1 MGENMEQSNQKYEPR
16 VSPGRRHVI
25 LAAFSL
31 ALFVWSSAPMGA
43 QAQTES
49 PNFRRHAVTF
59 AKPLTVYFIDVEG
72 GQSTLFVT
80 PSHQSLLVDTGWPD
94 NDDRDANR
102 IMQVAKQAGLDHIDF
117 LLITHFHVDH
127 VGGVPN
133 LAKKIHIDTFVDHGA
148 NRETTDSVTEQGFE
162 KYQAVLAQSHAK
174 HILAKPGEMI
184 PLSGLTT
191 TIGSADGNT
200 IDTALPGV
208 GQPNPYCKNS
218 LTRPPDKTEN
228 GRSVGF
234 VMQYGKMRL
243 VDLGDLTWDKEMQ
256 LMCPDNKLGQMDV
269 YVVSHHGWYP
279 SSSPAF
285 VNGIAPRVAIMDNGE
300 TKGGS
305 PVPWET
311 IEKSPRIKDLWQ
323 LHYSDEGGAEHNVA
337 TPYIA
342 NVRGASAKGGTDGHY
357 IRLLAYPN
365 GKLVVFNSRTEQ
377 SKTYPA
383 PQ

>member
-1 MGENMEQSNQKYEPR
+1 MEHSNRSYASR
-16 VSPGRRHVI
+16 AWPGHRHV
-25 LAAFSL
+25 LAAVVLAFFSIS
-31 ALFVWSSAPMGA
+31 FCRPGMF
-43 QAQTES
+43 AQTAN
-49 PNFRRHAVTF
+49 PNFRKHAVSF

-94 NDDRDANR
+94 YGDRDADR
-102 IMQVAKQAGLDHIDF
+102 IMQVAKEAGLDHIDY

-133 LAKKIHIDTFVDHGA
+133 LAKKIHIDTFIDHGE
-148 NRETTDSVTEQGFE
+148 NREPTDAYTKQGFDR
-162 KYQAVLAQSHAK
+162 YQAVLTQTHAK
-174 HILAKPGEMI
+174 HILAKPGETI
-184 PLSGLTT
+184 PLAGVTT
-191 TIGSADGNT
+191 TIVSADGET
-200 IDTALPGV
+200 IGTALPGA
-208 GQPNPYCKNS
+208 GQSNPSCKNC

-234 VMQYGKMRL
+234 VMQFGKMRL
-243 VDLGDLTWDKEMQ
+243 VDLGDLTWDKELQ
-256 LMCPDNKLGQMDV
+256 LMCPNNKLGLMDV

-305 PVPWET
+305 PAAWET
-311 IEKSPRIKDLWQ
+311 IQNSPRIKDLWQ
-323 LHYSDEGGAEHNVA
+323 LHYSDEGGAEHNVT

-342 NVRGASAKGGTDGHY
+342 NVRGADAKAGSDGHY
-357 IRLLAYPN
+357 IRLLAYPD
-365 GKLVVFNSRTEQ
+365 GKLVVYNSRTEQ

-383 PQ
+383 AKQ

>member
-1 MGENMEQSNQKYEPR
+1 MKHLNHKDSSKPLE
-16 VSPGRRHVI
+16 GRSSV
-25 LAAFSL
+25 LVL
-31 ALFVWSSAPMGA
+31 ALSLILVMPFATAPGV

-49 PNFRRHAVTF
+49 PNFRKHAVSF

-80 PSHQSLLVDTGWPD
+80 PAHQSLLVDTGWPD
-94 NDDRDANR
+94 NNDRDADR
-102 IMQVAKQAGLDHIDF
+102 IMQAVKVAGLDHIDY

-133 LAKKIHIDTFVDHGA
+133 LVKKIHVDTFIDHGV
-148 NRETTDSVTEQGFE
+148 NRETTDAVTEQGFE
-162 KYQAVLAQSHAK
+162 KYQAILAQSHAN
-174 HILAKPGEMI
+174 HILAKPGETI
-184 PLSGLTT
+184 PLTGLTT
-191 TIGSADGNT
+191 TIVSADGNT
-200 IDTALPGV
+200 IATPLPGV
-208 GQPNPYCKNS
+208 GQPNPFCKGCPI
-218 LTRPPDKTEN
+218 RPPDKTEN

-234 VMQYGKMRL
+234 VMQYGKVRL

-256 LMCPDNKLGQMDV
+256 LMCPNNKLGKMDV
-269 YVVSHHGWYP
+269 YIVSHHGWYP

-300 TKGGS
+300 HKGGS

-323 LHYSDEGGAEHNVA
+323 LHYSDEGGAEHNVS

-342 NVRGASAKGGTDGHY
+342 NVRGASGATDGHY
-357 IRLLAYPN
+357 IRLLAYPD
-365 GKLVVFNSRTEQ
+365 GKLVVYNSRTGQ

>member
-1 MGENMEQSNQKYEPR
+1 MVHSNQIYPLKALQ
-16 VSPGRRHVI
+16 GRGKFI
-25 LAAFSL
+25 LVTLSL
-31 ALFVWSSAPMGA
+31 VLFVTFAGA
-43 QAQTES
+43 ACVQAQTEN
-49 PNFRRHAVTF
+49 PNFRKHAVTF
-59 AKPLTVYFIDVEG
+59 AKPLTVYFVDVEG

-94 NDDRDANR
+94 NDGRDADR
-102 IMQVAKQAGLDHIDF
+102 ILQVAKQAGLDHIDY

-133 LAKKIHIDTFVDHGA
+133 LVKKIHVDTFIDHGV
-148 NRETTDSVTEQGFE
+148 NRETTDAVTEQGFE
-162 KYQAVLAQSHAK
+162 RYQAVLTQSHAK
-174 HILAKPGEMI
+174 HILAKPGEAI
-184 PLSGLTT
+184 PLTGLTT
-191 TIGSADGNT
+191 TIVSADGNT
-200 IDTALPGV
+200 FDTALPGA
-208 GQPNPYCKNS
+208 GQPNPYCKNCP
-218 LTRPPDKTEN
+218 TRPPDKTEN
-228 GRSVGF
+228 GRSVGI

-285 VNGIAPRVAIMDNGE
+285 VDGIAPRVAIMDNGE
-300 TKGGS
+300 KKGGS
-305 PVPWET
+305 PGPWES
-311 IEKSPRIKDLWQ
+311 IEKSPRLKDLWQ
-323 LHYSDEGGAEHNVA
+323 LHYSAEGGAGHNVA
-337 TPYIA
+337 APYIA
-342 NVRGASAKGGTDGHY
+342 NLQGASVKDGSDGHY

-365 GKLVVFNSRTEQ
+365 GKLVVFNSRTNQ

>member
-1 MGENMEQSNQKYEPR
+1 MEHSNQMYPSKALQ
-16 VSPGRRHVI
+16 GRRKFV
-25 LAAFSL
+25 LATVSL
-31 ALFVWSSAPMGA
+31 ALFVTFTSAA
-43 QAQTES
+43 CLQAQTETA
-49 PNFRRHAVTF
+49 NFRKHAVTF

-94 NDDRDANR
+94 NDDRDADR
-102 IMQVAKQAGLDHIDF
+102 ILQVAKEAGLDHIDY

-133 LAKKIHIDTFVDHGA
+133 LVKKIHVDTFIDHGV
-148 NRETTDSVTEQGFE
+148 NRETTDAVTEQGFE
-162 KYQAVLAQSHAK
+162 KYQAVLAQSHAN
-174 HILAKPGEMI
+174 HILAKPGETI
-184 PLSGLTT
+184 PLTGLTT
-191 TIGSADGNT
+191 TIVSADGDT
-200 IDTALPGV
+200 MATALPGE
-208 GQPNPYCKNS
+208 GKPNPYCKCC
-218 LTRPPDKTEN
+218 LTRTPDKTEN

-256 LMCPDNKLGQMDV
+256 LMCPNNKLGQMDV

-285 VNGIAPRVAIMDNGE
+285 VDGIAPRVAIMDNGE
-300 TKGGS
+300 HKGGS

-311 IEKSPRIKDLWQ
+311 IQASPRIKDLWQ
-323 LHYSDEGGAEHNVA
+323 LHYSAEGGAEHNVA

-342 NVRGASAKGGTDGHY
+342 NVRGANVKSDSDGHY

-365 GKLVVFNSRTEQ
+365 GKLVVYNSRTGE

-383 PQ
+383 R

>member
-1 MGENMEQSNQKYEPR
+1 MVQPNKMDPSN
-16 VSPGRRHVI
+16 VSKTYSKFMFAALSVALLMI
-25 LAAFSL
+25 LAG
-31 ALFVWSSAPMGA
+31 SACA
-43 QAQTES
+43 QTQTES
-49 PNFRRHAVTF
+49 SNFRKHAF
-59 AKPLTVYFIDVEG
+59 NIAQPLTVYFIDVEG

-102 IMQVAKQAGLDHIDF
+102 IMEVVKQAGLDHIDY

-133 LAKKIHIDTFVDHGA
+133 LVKKIHIDTFIDHGV
-148 NRETTDSVTEQGFE
+148 NRQTADAATEKGFE
-162 KYQAVLAQSHAK
+162 AYQAVLAQSHAK
-174 HILAKPGEMI
+174 HILAKPGETI
-184 PLSGLTT
+184 PLTGLTT
-191 TIGSADGNT
+191 TIVSADG
-200 IDTALPGV
+200 DTLEAALPGA
-208 GQPNPYCKNS
+208 GQPNPYCKNC

-256 LMCPDNKLGQMDV
+256 LMCPDNKLGKVDV

-285 VNGIAPRVAIMDNGE
+285 VDGIAPRVAIMDNGE
-300 TKGGS
+300 HKGGS

-337 TPYIA
+337 ASYIA
-342 NVRGASAKGGTDGHY
+342 NVRGASANGGTDGHY

-365 GKLVVFNSRTEQ
+365 GKLVVFNSRTGQ
-377 SKTYPA
+377 SKTYPV

>member
-1 MGENMEQSNQKYEPR
+1 MVHSNQMYPSKALQ
-16 VSPGRRHVI
+16 GRRKFV
-25 LAAFSL
+25 LATLSL
-31 ALFVWSSAPMGA
+31 ALFVTFAA
-43 QAQTES
+43 AACVQAQTETA
-49 PNFRRHAVTF
+49 NFRKHAVTF

-94 NDDRDANR
+94 NDDRDADR
-102 IMQVAKQAGLDHIDF
+102 ILQVAKEAGLDHIDY

-133 LAKKIHIDTFVDHGA
+133 LVKKIHVDTFIDHGL
-148 NRETTDSVTEQGFE
+148 NRETTDAVTEQGFE
-162 KYQAVLAQSHAK
+162 KYQTVLAQSHAK
-174 HILAKPGEMI
+174 HILAKPGETI
-184 PLSGLTT
+184 PLTGLTT
-191 TIGSADGNT
+191 TIVSADGDT
-200 IDTALPGV
+200 IATALPGE
-208 GQPNPYCKNS
+208 GQPNPYCKS
-218 LTRPPDKTEN
+218 CLTRPPDKTEN

-243 VDLGDLTWDKEMQ
+243 VDLGDLTWDKEMH
-256 LMCPDNKLGQMDV
+256 LMCPNNKLGQMDV

-285 VNGIAPRVAIMDNGE
+285 VDGIAPRVAIMDNGE
-300 TKGGS
+300 HKGGS

-311 IEKSPRIKDLWQ
+311 IEKSPRIEDLWQ

-342 NVRGASAKGGTDGHY
+342 NVRGASVKGGTDGHY

-365 GKLVVFNSRTEQ
+365 GKLVVYNSRTDE

>member
-1 MGENMEQSNQKYEPR
+1 MGENMEHSNQKYEPR
-16 VSPGRRHVI
+16 ALPGRRHV

-31 ALFVWSSAPMGA
+31 TLFVMSSAPIVA

-49 PNFRRHAVTF
+49 PNFRKHAVTF

-94 NDDRDANR
+94 NDDRDADR
-102 IMQVAKQAGLDHIDF
+102 IMQVAKQAGLDHIDY

-133 LAKKIHIDTFVDHGA
+133 LAKKIHIDTFIDHGV
-148 NRETTDSVTEQGFE
+148 NRESSDAVTQQGFE
-162 KYQAVLAQSHAK
+162 KYQAVLAQAHAK
-174 HILAKPGEMI
+174 HILAKLGEAI
-184 PLSGLTT
+184 PLAELTT
-191 TIGSADGNT
+191 TIVSADGNT
-200 IDTALPGV
+200 IDTALPGA

-218 LTRPPDKTEN
+218 LQRPPDKTEN

-285 VNGIAPRVAIMDNGE
+285 VDAIAPRVAIMDNGE
-300 TKGGS
+300 KKGGS

-311 IEKSPRIKDLWQ
+311 IQTSPRLKDLWQ
-323 LHYSDEGGAEHNVA
+323 LHFSDEGGAEHNVA
-337 TPYIA
+337 NSYIA
-342 NVRGASAKGGTDGHY
+342 NVRGASANGGTDGHY

>member
-1 MGENMEQSNQKYEPR
+1 MVYLRKLNRTRLLKD
-16 VSPGRRHVI
+16 RRKFI
-25 LAAFSL
+25 LAALSL
-31 ALFVWSSAPMGA
+31 ALVVMYAGA
-43 QAQTES
+43 ACVHAQTEN
-49 PNFRRHAVTF
+49 PKFRKHAVTF
-59 AKPLTVYFIDVEG
+59 AKPLTVYFVDVEG

-94 NDDRDANR
+94 NDNRDADR
-102 IMQVAKQAGLDHIDF
+102 IMQVAKQADLDHIDY

-133 LAKKIHIDTFVDHGA
+133 LVKKIHVDTFIDHGV
-148 NRETTDSVTEQGFE
+148 NRETTNADTERGFE
-162 KYQAVLAQSHAK
+162 RYEAVLAQSHAK
-174 HILAKPGEMI
+174 HILAKPGETI
-184 PLSGLTT
+184 PLTGLTT
-191 TIGSADGNT
+191 TIVSADGNT
-200 IDTALPGV
+200 IATALPGA
-208 GQPNPYCKNS
+208 GQPNPYCKS
-218 LTRPPDKTEN
+218 CPTRPPDKTEN

-256 LMCPDNKLGQMDV
+256 LMCPNNKLGEMDL

-285 VNGIAPRVAIMDNGE
+285 VDGIAPRVAVMDNGE
-300 TKGGS
+300 KKGGS
-305 PVPWET
+305 PGPWET

-342 NVRGASAKGGTDGHY
+342 NLRGANAKGGTDGHY
-357 IRLLAYPN
+357 IRVEAYPD
-365 GKLVVFNSRTEQ
+365 GKLVVYNSRTGQ

>member
-1 MGENMEQSNQKYEPR
+1 MVHSNHMYPSKVLQC
-16 VSPGRRHVI
+16 RRNFV
-25 LAAFSL
+25 LATFSL
-31 ALFVWSSAPMGA
+31 ALFATFIAAACV
-43 QAQTES
+43 QAQTETA
-49 PNFRRHAVTF
+49 NFRKHAVTF

-94 NDDRDANR
+94 NDDRDADR
-102 IMQVAKQAGLDHIDF
+102 IMQVAKEAGLDHIDY

-133 LAKKIHIDTFVDHGA
+133 LVKKIHVDTFIDHGV
-148 NRETTDSVTEQGFE
+148 NRETTNADTEQGFE
-162 KYQAVLAQSHAK
+162 RYQAVLAQSHAN
-174 HILAKPGEMI
+174 HILAKPGETI
-184 PLSGLTT
+184 PLTGLTT
-191 TIGSADGNT
+191 TIVSADGNT
-200 IDTALPGV
+200 IDTALPGA
-208 GQPNPYCKNS
+208 GQPNPYCKS
-218 LTRPPDKTEN
+218 CLTRPPDKTEN

-256 LMCPDNKLGQMDV
+256 LMCPNNKLGQMDV

-285 VNGIAPRVAIMDNGE
+285 VDGIAPRVAIMDNGE
-300 TKGGS
+300 HKGGS

-342 NVRGASAKGGTDGHY
+342 NIRGASVKGGTDGHY

-365 GKLVVFNSRTEQ
+365 GKLVVYNSRTGE
-377 SKTYPA
+377 SKTYP
-383 PQ
+383 PP

>member
-1 MGENMEQSNQKYEPR
+1 MDWSRTLEGHRN
-16 VSPGRRHVI
+16 VI
-25 LAAFSL
+25 LAALSV
-31 ALFVWSSAPMGA
+31 ALVAIFAGPMRMR
-43 QAQTES
+43 AQTAN
-49 PNFRRHAVTF
+49 PNFRKHAVTF

-80 PSHQSLLVDTGWPD
+80 PLHQSLLVDTGWPD
-94 NDDRDANR
+94 NDDRDADR
-102 IMQVAKQAGLDHIDF
+102 IMQVAKQSGLDHIDY

-133 LAKKIHIDTFVDHGA
+133 LVKKIHVDTFIDHGV
-148 NRETTDSVTEQGFE
+148 NRETTDAVTEQGFE
-162 KYQAVLAQSHAK
+162 RYQAVLAQSHAR
-174 HILAKPGEMI
+174 HILAKPGETI
-184 PLSGLTT
+184 PLTGLIT
-191 TIGSADGNT
+191 TIVSADGDT
-200 IDTALPGV
+200 LDTALPGA
-208 GQPNPYCKNS
+208 GQPNPYCKNC

-234 VMQYGKMRL
+234 VMQFGKMRL

-256 LMCPDNKLGQMDV
+256 LMCPDNKLGRMDV

-300 TKGGS
+300 KKGGS
-305 PVPWET
+305 PIPWET
-311 IEKSPRIKDLWQ
+311 IEKSPRVKDLWQ

-357 IRLLAYPN
+357 IRLLAYPD
-365 GKLVVFNSRTEQ
+365 GKLVVYNSRTDQ